1 MALSYQNGTVEIDS
15 CNAAA
20 ADAVVVFHTTIQSN
34 HPRIYTPS
42 NSTVRYWYHGVCVV
56 DASSRTFH
64 AVVVDVDA
72 VDLWMAL

>member
-20 ADAVVVFHTTIQSN
+20 DAVAVFHTTILSN

-42 NSTVRYWYHGVCVV
+42 NSTVRYWYHGVCVA
-56 DASSRTFH
+56 DASFRTFH
-64 AVVVDVDA
+64 AVVVDFDA